1 MRNLPKVSEIPAVT
15 LKGDFVSLDPIT
27 LTDLEDFHLYS
38 IRPELYKHL
47 EFSPF
52 KTLEESR
59 QYLKKL
65 IQRSA
70 SPEAQYWFIRLSD
83 DHKVVGTICLHSLD
97 ARRASVEIGYGVSPQ
112 YWGLGVFSAA
122 ARMIVDYVFNELCLR
137 RIVAR
142 TSVHNVA
149 SLKGLE
155 KLGFKNEGVMRDYYR
170 TATGEWFDAVLLS
183 RLSTDK

>member
-1 MRNLPKVSEIPAVT
+1 MQNLPKVSEIPAVT

-27 LTDLEDFHLYS
+27 LADLEDFHLYS
-38 IRPELYKHL
+38 IRPELYEHL

-52 KTLEESR
+52 ETLDESR
-59 QYLKKL
+59 QYLEKL
-65 IQRSA
+65 MQRSD

-83 DHKVVGTICLHSLD
+83 NHRVVGTICLHSLD

-112 YWGLGVFSAA
+112 YWGMGIFSAA
-122 ARMIVDYVFNELCLR
+122 ASKIVDYAFNELSLR

-142 TSVHNVA
+142 TSVHNLA

-155 KLGFKNEGVMRDYYR
+155 KLGFKSEGVMRDYYR
-170 TATGEWFDAVLLS
+170 SATGEWFDAVLLS